1 MIGYM
6 CTVEALTLSLLAYF
20 TISKYRQVPSEDEAD
35 LFPERGRELSP
46 MSTHIT
52 YDDVHNNHQ
61 HHHHIDAEKIDG
73 YAFNN
78 HNNNCN
84 KTISSPECNQ
94 KPYIPGKS
102 EFACVR
108 NGKIQNVTLSI
119 FRWIE
124 KRPDQAN
131 NRRPTLGHIHS
142 QKPNNRYRQGYHYQP
157 VASTSQ
163 LSPTFVFGESNS
175 IRSTFDSIRKC
186 FLFPISQS
194 HYLDHHTNPTIPQ
207 ARDNVC
213 FCRWNQILMK
223 KY

>member
-1 MIGYM
+1 MIGYV
-6 CTVEALTLSLLAYF
+6 CTIEALTLSLLAYF

-46 MSTHIT
+46 MSTHIN
-52 YDDVHNNHQ
+52 YDDVPNNHH
-61 HHHHIDAEKIDG
+61 HHHHIDANKIDG
-73 YAFNN
+73 YAFSS

-94 KPYIPGKS
+94 KPYIPGKRMDTHS
-102 EFACVR
+102 YQKLP
-108 NGKIQNVTLSI
+108 NGIDLNVIECCI
-119 FRWIE
+119 FSLMNTE

-163 LSPTFVFGESNS
+163 LSPTFVFGEYIN
-175 IRSTFDSIRKC
+175 DSIR
-186 FLFPISQS
+186 PVSPR
-194 HYLDHHTNPTIPQ
+194 N
-207 ARDNVC
+207 
-213 FCRWNQILMK
+213 
-223 KY
+223 